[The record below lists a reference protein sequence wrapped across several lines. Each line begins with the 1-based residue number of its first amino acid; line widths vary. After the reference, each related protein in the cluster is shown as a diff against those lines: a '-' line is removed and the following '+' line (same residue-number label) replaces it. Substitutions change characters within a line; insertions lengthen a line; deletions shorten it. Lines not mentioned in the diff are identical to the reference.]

1 MLRHICNDNP
11 LILFWQGPRVADPAQ
26 NSHDD
31 RVIRRTRRV
40 RTLDEAR
47 ALVEQSFGN
56 FVGND
61 VLTSAQQNLT
71 NLHEEIERLQAENT
85 SAGFFSSLAKEL
97 TKKQLQEYVALSKRV
112 AVRFSCILKKML

>member
-1 MLRHICNDNP
+1 M
-11 LILFWQGPRVADPAQ
+11 
-26 NSHDD
+26 
-31 RVIRRTRRV
+31 

-112 AVRFSCILKKML
+112 AVSFSCILKKML